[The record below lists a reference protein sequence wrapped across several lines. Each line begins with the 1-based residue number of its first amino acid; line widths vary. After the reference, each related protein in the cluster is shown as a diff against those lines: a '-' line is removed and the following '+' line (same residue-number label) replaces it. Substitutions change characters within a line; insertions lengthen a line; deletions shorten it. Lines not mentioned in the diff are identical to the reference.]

1 MNTKDMDI
9 KDIAKQLI
17 YQSPTIKYIEPD
29 KIEKAFENIHFIPD
43 EKEFQQKFYEA
54 TRSIF

>member
-1 MNTKDMDI
+1 MDTKDMDI
-9 KDIAKQLI
+9 KELARQLI
-17 YQSPTIKYIEPD
+17 YNSPIIKYVEPERID
-29 KIEKAFENIHFIPD
+29 KSFENIHFVAD